1 MDKLLQKLLH
11 YLKCACNPICELPP
25 KCALQE
31 IIETMIIL
39 FPSFSLA
46 FFFFFFFKYLIQDLH
61 SPNSS
66 R

>member
-31 IIETMIIL
+31 IIETMINP
-39 FPSFSLA
+39 FPSLSCYL
-46 FFFFFFFKYLIQDLH
+46 FF
-61 SPNSS
+61 
-66 R
+66 